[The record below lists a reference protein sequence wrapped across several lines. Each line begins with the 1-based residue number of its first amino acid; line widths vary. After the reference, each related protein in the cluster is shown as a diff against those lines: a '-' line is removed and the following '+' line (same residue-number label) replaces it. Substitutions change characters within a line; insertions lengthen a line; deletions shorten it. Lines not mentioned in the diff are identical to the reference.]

1 MAGLRDGGAS
11 NLAAA
16 LEAGRS
22 LSGAARPTLM
32 KRPPTERF
40 AVRYVQAARKE
51 KAPALQGRGV
61 LTAGAEGELQHQ
73 GEGNGKMPDYSQETG
88 SNLGPPSS
96 PLAVC
101 TS

>member
-1 MAGLRDGGAS
+1 MDGGAS
-11 NLAAA
+11 NLVAA

-22 LSGAARPTLM
+22 LSGAARPPLM
-32 KRPPTERF
+32 ERPPTERF

-51 KAPALQGRGV
+51 KAPALRQGRAGCV
-61 LTAGAEGELQHQ
+61 LTAGAGGELQHQ
-73 GEGNGKMPDYSQETG
+73 GEGNGKVPDYSQETG

-96 PLAVC
+96 SLAVC